1 MLWQMA
7 VMIILNICTLQ
18 GAIATTM
25 TQPLDVLKTRAMN
38 AKPGEFKGAL
48 DLIRFTL
55 KGGPMA
61 FYKVGLHQIL
71 KLLRDQNLFLL
82 QGYIPAFVRLGPQT
96 ILTFVFFE
104 QLRINFGTIPK

>member
-1 MLWQMA
+1 
-7 VMIILNICTLQ
+7 
-18 GAIATTM
+18 M

-61 FYKVGLHQIL
+61 FYKVGSHQIL
-71 KLLRDQNLFLL
+71 KLLELEMKTCFCCRAIFQLL
-82 QGYIPAFVRLGPQT
+82 SDWVLK
-96 ILTFVFFE
+96 LS
-104 QLRINFGTIPK
+104 